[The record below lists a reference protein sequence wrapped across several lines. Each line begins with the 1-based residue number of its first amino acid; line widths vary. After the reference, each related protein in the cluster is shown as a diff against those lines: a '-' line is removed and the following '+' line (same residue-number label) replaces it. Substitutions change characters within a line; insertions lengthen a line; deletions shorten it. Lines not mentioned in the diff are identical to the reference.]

1 MKRKN
6 RSNKFACK
14 RVEVPRKKWNIQS
27 WKTIF
32 KICKLTLFPRLDDKG
47 FIPQQN
53 ALLQFLGVGWH
64 RSWLLTHPP
73 IRDRVPNSNFY
84 AMKTNNW
91 LKIKRVSVYNF
102 GLERMTLR
110 DLKFERVKTFTTRP
124 DFRKL
129 LYTVGDSLMVSLM

>member
-1 MKRKN
+1 
-6 RSNKFACK
+6 
-14 RVEVPRKKWNIQS
+14 
-27 WKTIF
+27 
-32 KICKLTLFPRLDDKG
+32 
-47 FIPQQN
+47 
-53 ALLQFLGVGWH
+53 
-64 RSWLLTHPP
+64 
-73 IRDRVPNSNFY
+73 
-84 AMKTNNW
+84 MKTNNW